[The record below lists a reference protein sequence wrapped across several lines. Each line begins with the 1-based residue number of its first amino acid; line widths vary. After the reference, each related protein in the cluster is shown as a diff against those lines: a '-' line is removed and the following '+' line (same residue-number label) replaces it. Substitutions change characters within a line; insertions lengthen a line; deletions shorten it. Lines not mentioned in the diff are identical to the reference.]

1 MVTQW
6 IPSVVM
12 TVLIS
17 IAAWISLPKLLSG
30 AIDRAVQHKPD
41 ERHERSRAEIRS
53 AESSIDA
60 LRTGAL
66 SGVAAR
72 QAMLDTRKLAAV
84 ERLWAAVISMSSAKT
99 VALMT
104 GSVKLDEL
112 LRRSNGSDSQART
125 AQQFA
130 GVMLKGLLSEGFK
143 YDPAPDR
150 ERPFLSAQAWS
161 LFVAYRLAIS
171 HPVMMLT
178 LAQSG
183 IGADQMKADPN
194 KESLEILKVAL
205 PHFSDYID
213 QHGLT
218 GLHLLIPR
226 LEERLL
232 QVLDADLRGVESH
245 SVTVEAAAD
254 IIRKADAIYAGLSS
268 ARAGPTPTDL
278 RVQ

>member
-1 MVTQW
+1 MISQW

-12 TVLIS
+12 TALIS
-17 IAAWISLPKLLSG
+17 LAAWIGLPKLLTG
-30 AIDRAVQHKPD
+30 TIDRAVQHKLD
-41 ERHERSRAEIRS
+41 ERLERIRAEIRS
-53 AESSIDA
+53 AETSIDA
-60 LRTGAL
+60 LRASAL
-66 SGVAAR
+66 SGVTAR
-72 QAMLDTRKLAAV
+72 QTMLDTRKLVAA

-104 GSVKLDEL
+104 GSVKLDEV
-112 LRRSNGSDSQART
+112 LRRSNGTDSQARSV
-125 AQQFA
+125 QQFA
-130 GVMLKGLLSEGFK
+130 GLMLKGLLPEGFK

-171 HPVMMLT
+171 HPVMVLT

-183 IGADQMKADPN
+183 IGADEMKADP
-194 KESLEILKVAL
+194 KDSLEILKTAL
-205 PHFSDYID
+205 PNFSDYID
-213 QHGLT
+213 MYGLT

-245 SVTVEAAAD
+245 AVTVEAAAD
-254 IIRKADAIYAGLSS
+254 IIRKADSIYADLNS
-268 ARAGPTPTDL
+268 ARTGPTPTAL
-278 RVQ
+278 KAK

>member
-1 MVTQW
+1 MISQW

-12 TVLIS
+12 TALIS
-17 IAAWISLPKLLSG
+17 LTAWIGLPRLLAG
-30 AIDRAVQHKPD
+30 AIDRTVQHKLD
-41 ERHERSRAEIRS
+41 ERLERIRAEIRS
-53 AESSIDA
+53 AETSIDA

-66 SGVAAR
+66 SGVTAR
-72 QAMLDTRKLAAV
+72 QTMLDTRKLAAV
-84 ERLWAAVISMSSAKT
+84 ERLWAAVVSMSSAKT

-112 LRRSNGSDSQART
+112 LRRSNGTDSQARSV
-125 AQQFA
+125 QQFA
-130 GVMLKGLLSEGFK
+130 GLMLKGLLPEGFK
-143 YDPAPDR
+143 YDPVPDR
-150 ERPFLSAQAWS
+150 ERPFLSPQAWS

-171 HPVMMLT
+171 HPVMVLT

-183 IGADQMKADPN
+183 VGADEMKADP
-194 KESLEILKVAL
+194 KESLEILKAAL
-205 PHFSDYID
+205 PHFTDYID
-213 QHGLT
+213 QYGLT

-245 SVTVEAAAD
+245 AVTVEAAAD
-254 IIRKADAIYAGLSS
+254 IIRKADAIYADLSS
-268 ARAGPTPTDL
+268 ARTGPTPTGL